1 MLQYWLGVD
10 LPFVDAISVPA
21 CECKKQVFG
30 EPLQCGYHWDGICHK
45 TTAIRNE
52 RHNSVRDIFFRAY
65 KEVGVTTVQ
74 REPLGLYSGTNAR
87 PADLFVPDVTNVA
100 LDFVITNPRSASAL
114 SRNPDKC
121 SLVAANMAES
131 KKEKEHEAMV
141 EKYGLGFLDF
151 NKCGVAFESSGA
163 FGKTAKKVWS
173 RLKFLAD
180 EADLD
185 NYVIAEK
192 PYTWT
197 AFTFEQMFPQRV
209 SWAIMVHN
217 AEQILCGARISRRF
231 IQPHMRGV

>member
-1 MLQYWLGVD
+1 MLL
-10 LPFVDAISVPA
+10 LI
-21 CECKKQVFG
+21 
-30 EPLQCGYHWDGICHK
+30 
-45 TTAIRNE
+45 
-52 RHNSVRDIFFRAY
+52 
-65 KEVGVTTVQ
+65 
-74 REPLGLYSGTNAR
+74 
-87 PADLFVPDVTNVA
+87 
-100 LDFVITNPRSASAL
+100 VITNPRSAHAL
-114 SRNPDKC
+114 SRLSFPFLSRNSDKC
-121 SLVAANMAES
+121 SLVAANMSES

-163 FGKTAKKVWS
+163 FGKTAKMVWS

-209 SWAIMVHN
+209 SWIIMIPCDS
-217 AEQILCGARISRRF
+217 QYGADFMWSSHFETFYSAAHAWSLIE
-231 IQPHMRGV
+231 